1 MRHFLVKQ
9 GKKGKVEKGLG
20 AADFRC
26 GGEEKCHGGW
36 GLV

>member
-9 GKKGKVEKGLG
+9 GKKGKVEKESG

-26 GGEEKCHGGW
+26 GGEEKCRGGW